1 MVNSRKKG
9 GNMKKILVLFI
20 VTLFFSLTCCKKSEP
35 AHSIETIDGIEFVH
49 NTRTPLYPEK
59 TLEFVED
66 LFISPENDKG
76 EILLY
81 LPNRCAVN
89 EEGNIYIG
97 DYQDSS
103 IKVFDPQGKYIKTI
117 GRKGN
122 GPGEFQTIGELSFL
136 PDGRFLVMDWG
147 QRRISFFSADD
158 QFIASHN
165 FQNSSFDLFLTSS
178 SSYVR
183 EETLVEPGAKEYEF
197 KRRLFI
203 RAYDLSGK
211 ESISYGEFTARQSG
225 FINDPDG
232 RFSYSLPYF
241 VYSIL
246 AGDNKNER
254 LYHCLNDKYVIDVY
268 DKNGKIIRKIDR
280 PYEPVPTT
288 AEDMKRYVDGFG
300 NSSEKHKSLIEK
312 FTKMPTFKTVTERMI
327 VDDVGNLWVET
338 NELREEKDSLLRA
351 YDIFNEDGMYV
362 YKVWLERAPGLFKGE
377 HMYRLERDEETDYRF
392 LKRYRVIWSN

>member
-1 MVNSRKKG
+1 
-9 GNMKKILVLFI
+9 
-20 VTLFFSLTCCKKSEP
+20 
-35 AHSIETIDGIEFVH
+35 
-49 NTRTPLYPEK
+49 
-59 TLEFVED
+59 
-66 LFISPENDKG
+66 
-76 EILLY
+76 
-81 LPNRCAVN
+81 
-89 EEGNIYIG
+89 
-97 DYQDSS
+97 
-103 IKVFDPQGKYIKTI
+103 VFDPQGKYLKTI

-122 GPGEFQTIGELSFL
+122 GPGEFQSIGELSFL
-136 PDGRFLVMDWG
+136 PDGRYLILDWE
-147 QRRISFFSADD
+147 QNRVSFFSAND
-158 QFIASHN
+158 QFLTSHK
-165 FQNSSFDLFLTSS
+165 FQNSGFDLFLTTS

-183 EETLVEPGAKEYEF
+183 GETLFEPGAKQYEF
-197 KRRLFI
+197 KSRLFV

-211 ESISYGEFTARQSG
+211 ERISYGEFTARQSG

-241 VYSIL
+241 VYSIF

-254 LYHCLNDKYVIDVY
+254 LYHCLNNKYVIDVY
-268 DKNGKIIRKIDR
+268 DKNGRIIRKIDR

-312 FTKMPTFKTVTERMI
+312 FTKMPGVKTVTERMI
-327 VDDVGNLWVET
+327 VDNAGNLWVET
-338 NELREEKDSLLRA
+338 NDQREEKNRQLRA

-377 HMYRLERDEETDYRF
+377 HMYRLEREKETDYRF